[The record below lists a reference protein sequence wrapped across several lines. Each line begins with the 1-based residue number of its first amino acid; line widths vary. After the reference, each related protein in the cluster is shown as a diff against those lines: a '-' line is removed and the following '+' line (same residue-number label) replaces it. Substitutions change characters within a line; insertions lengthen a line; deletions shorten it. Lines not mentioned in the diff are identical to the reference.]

1 LEYVK
6 TSFKEKIAMSEKK
19 SVEKLQERYER
30 LKASVAAL
38 GLVQIGTVTQRMDRR
53 PDASGRVR
61 ERGPYYQWTFKAAAK
76 TRTVNLTREQ
86 ARLWSQA
93 IRNHRKLEKTIAEMR
108 SVSLRILQETT
119 TRVPRRGNTRGRDV

>member
-1 LEYVK
+1 
-6 TSFKEKIAMSEKK
+6 MSEKK

-119 TRVPRRGNTRGRDV
+119 TGVPRRGNTRGRDV